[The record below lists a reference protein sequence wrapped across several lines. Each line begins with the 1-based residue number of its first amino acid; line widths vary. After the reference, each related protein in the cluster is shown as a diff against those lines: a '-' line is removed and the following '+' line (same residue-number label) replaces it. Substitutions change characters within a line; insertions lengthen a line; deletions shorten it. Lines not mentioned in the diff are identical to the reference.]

1 MKVLPLLVCLLLPA
15 LFLEA
20 KEYTVELDAVP
31 GEAQIFFLDLGRTGA
46 DSATFRLTAPD
57 GKPVR
62 FSFDMQL
69 SRVVVEGQFQ
79 SPVNG
84 YYSKEFAPAS
94 ERRFEH
100 PGFLSF
106 KAVPGVKKY
115 IFKFRDGAKETR
127 SLPDPAV
134 RGWWIELLRDPYL
147 TNPRYVSGPKGK
159 YRMIPGGGVE
169 FTAPIHIPRTS
180 TIADE
185 RVNGRRFF
193 ALVRCRGQF
202 NLFAVRL
209 RNAVLT
215 HLPVVSCYF
224 PLSPGGM
231 QDICAEGLLPAKNA
245 IDPKVS
251 FWTCHYVKG
260 PSVLK
265 ELHVQVPPVGREL
278 GVSLKSDLFNEGDV
292 IEIVPHFG
300 IGEFPVPFESGGIKG
315 QRYAFWRGKWTVS
328 GVLADEKGR
337 PVLRGSGRELFLRN
351 VKEGSY
357 TLTVRLSLDGSCVME
372 KRFPVKVQKGPF

>member
-1 MKVLPLLVCLLLPA
+1 MKRLLLSACLLLPL

-31 GEAQIFFLDLGRTGA
+31 GEDQIFFLDLRGTGA
-46 DSATFRLTAPD
+46 DSSTFRLTSPD

-62 FSFDMQL
+62 FSFDMEL
-69 SRVVVEGQFQ
+69 SRVVVPGQFQ

-84 YYSKEFAPAS
+84 YYSREFAPAS
-94 ERRFEH
+94 ERRFEI
-100 PGFLSF
+100 PGYLSF

-159 YRMIPGGGVE
+159 YKMIPGGGVE
-169 FTAPIHIPRTS
+169 FTAPIHIPRGS
-180 TIADE
+180 TIVNE

-193 ALVRCRGQF
+193 ALVRCEGQF

-224 PLSPGGM
+224 PPSSGAF

-278 GVSLKSDLFNEGDV
+278 GISLKSDLFNEGDV

-300 IGEFPVPFESGGIKG
+300 VGEFPVPFESGGIKG
-315 QRYAFWRGKWTVS
+315 QRYASWRGKWTVAS
-328 GVLADEKGR
+328 VLADGKGR
-337 PVLRGSGRELFLRN
+337 PVLRGPGRELPLRN

-357 TLTVRLSLDGSCVME
+357 TLTVRLSLDGTLVME